1 MPKKQ
6 TLEEFI
12 KKSNIAHNFK
22 YNYDKSIY
30 INKQTKVIV
39 ICPEHG
45 DFEVTPG
52 AHYILKSGCPECAK
66 ISRSKT
72 KSKGLEKF
80 IKQANLKWN
89 SFYNYSKVNYINNYT
104 KVEIICPI
112 HGSFFKDPRS
122 HIDPQRYGGCQSCS
136 KERLSKIISKVQ
148 QQKPKGTNREAF
160 IDYCNGIHNNKY
172 SYDKMN
178 YVNMMTPIEIICPI
192 HGTFTQHPINHYQG
206 KGCPECG
213 KHIFKSK
220 GEIEVREYIK
230 SIYSGEIISNDRI
243 QLGGKELDIYLP
255 ESTI

>member
-39 ICPEHG
+39 TCPEHG

-112 HGSFFKDPRS
+112 HGSFFKDPRT
-122 HIDPQRYGGCQSCS
+122 
-136 KERLSKIISKVQ
+136 LKIL
-148 QQKPKGTNREAF
+148 E
-160 IDYCNGIHNNKY
+160 DNGIIFKYERWASGKMAQIKNVSEFGQYADFAFPPGIQTSDKIKNTIKGSQAYNIFYSPMVVAPWKPIVCILDSNGLIENKKEYQALKMDRFLQLDFKY
-172 SYDKMN
+172 S
-178 YVNMMTPIEIICPI
+178 
-192 HGTFTQHPINHYQG
+192 
-206 KGCPECG
+206 
-213 KHIFKSK
+213 
-220 GEIEVREYIK
+220 
-230 SIYSGEIISNDRI
+230 
-243 QLGGKELDIYLP
+243 
-255 ESTI
+255 

>member
-45 DFEVTPG
+45 DFEVAPG

-112 HGSFFKDPRS
+112 HGSFF
-122 HIDPQRYGGCQSCS
+122 
-136 KERLSKIISKVQ
+136 
-148 QQKPKGTNREAF
+148 
-160 IDYCNGIHNNKY
+160 
-172 SYDKMN
+172 
-178 YVNMMTPIEIICPI
+178 
-192 HGTFTQHPINHYQG
+192 
-206 KGCPECG
+206 
-213 KHIFKSK
+213 
-220 GEIEVREYIK
+220 
-230 SIYSGEIISNDRI
+230 
-243 QLGGKELDIYLP
+243 
-255 ESTI
+255 

>member
-122 HIDPQRYGGCQSCS
+122 HIDPQRYGGCRCCCAS
-136 KERLSKIISKVQ
+136 
-148 QQKPKGTNREAF
+148 
-160 IDYCNGIHNNKY
+160 
-172 SYDKMN
+172 SYN
-178 YVNMMTPIEIICPI
+178 L
-192 HGTFTQHPINHYQG
+192 YQG
-206 KGCPECG
+206 
-213 KHIFKSK
+213 
-220 GEIEVREYIK
+220 
-230 SIYSGEIISNDRI
+230 
-243 QLGGKELDIYLP
+243 
-255 ESTI
+255 